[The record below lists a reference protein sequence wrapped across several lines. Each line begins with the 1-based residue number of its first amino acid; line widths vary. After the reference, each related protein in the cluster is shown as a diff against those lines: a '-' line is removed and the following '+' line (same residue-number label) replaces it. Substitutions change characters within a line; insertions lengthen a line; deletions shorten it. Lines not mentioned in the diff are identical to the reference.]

1 MAVVL
6 ALAAGTAFADVEI
19 QAGGATFPNPIY
31 QQWIKDFGQVHGD
44 IKIAYASKGSGAG
57 IGGLLDK
64 TFDFCGSDAPMNDD
78 ELKKATAANGDV
90 VEIPSVA
97 GAVVLA
103 YNLPGFSGDLNL
115 SGPVLADIYL
125 GKVTKWNDP
134 AIAALNPGV
143 NLPTLDITTVHRSDG
158 SGTNFVFTSY

>member
-1 MAVVL
+1 MFRFLQAG
-6 ALAAGTAFADVEI
+6 AAILTLGAGIAMADVQI

-31 QQWIKDFGQVHGD
+31 QQWIKDFGAAHND

-64 TFDFCGSDAPMNDD
+64 TFDFAGSDAPMNED
-78 ELKKATAANGDV
+78 ELKKAGTANGDV

-103 YNLPGFSGDLNL
+103 YNIPGLSGDLNL
-115 SGPVLADIYL
+115 SGPVVAEYL
-125 GKVTKWNDP
+125 SRND
-134 AIAALNPGV
+134 
-143 NLPTLDITTVHRSDG
+143 H
-158 SGTNFVFTSY
+158 